1 MIMAFYNC
9 RVKSAGAGHD
19 NEVRIRLENMGAP
32 DFDHNFF
39 AIPSQRREML
49 ATALTAITTGLPV
62 NAQLDSTVENETIM
76 NLAII
81 RD

>member
-1 MIMAFYNC
+1 MPFYNC
-9 RVKSAGAGHD
+9 RVKSAGASHD
-19 NEVRIRLENMGAP
+19 NEVRIRLENLAPP

-62 NAQLDSTVENETIM
+62 NVELHSTDVNARIM
-76 NLAII
+76 NFAII